1 VPWYCKNC
9 NTKWQFALFPTI
21 GMPSRVQS
29 MPTHEEATMSRQSL
43 SAAELNRLHDRA
55 RVDARVQRDAAIA
68 DFWRGAMVALLASVS
83 AAQRAAARLAHRPL
97 SHSRRRSV
105 SV

>member
-1 VPWYCKNC
+1 
-9 NTKWQFALFPTI
+9 
-21 GMPSRVQS
+21 
-29 MPTHEEATMSRQSL
+29 
-43 SAAELNRLHDRA
+43 
-55 RVDARVQRDAAIA
+55 
-68 DFWRGAMVALLASVS
+68 MVALLASVS